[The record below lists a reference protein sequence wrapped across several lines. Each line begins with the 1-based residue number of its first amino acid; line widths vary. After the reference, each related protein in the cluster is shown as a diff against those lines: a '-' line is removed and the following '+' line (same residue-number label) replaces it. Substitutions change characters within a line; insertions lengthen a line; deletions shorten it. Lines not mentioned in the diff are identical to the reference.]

1 MDNDLFEV
9 LEFKPTS
16 SLEGDIFYSLWKRCF
31 DLCKTLQRGLTPA
44 RNSSNSDLWKKSY
57 EAFLTAGHVIQKII
71 EKNTSLTT
79 QYVLARATIRARD
92 DEILTFRQE
101 LSNADAGPEP
111 RRTSKQNLVVFLL
124 V

>member
-71 EKNTSLTT
+71 EN
-79 QYVLARATIRARD
+79 
-92 DEILTFRQE
+92 EILTFRQE
-101 LSNADAGPEP
+101 LSNADRNFQTKP
-111 RRTSKQNLVVFLL
+111 RTQKNFQTKSSSIVASMNCKNEMNNLNYKP
-124 V
+124 